1 MRELGFT
8 VKFHAPFRVGA
19 TYARDGV
26 DVAVDRDDPLPADH
40 IKGVMRAA
48 ADELFGRENH
58 PVVLEVFGSHQTP
71 TPWSWSS
78 AVPAENSHWRFDHR
92 HRVRIDGETHAA
104 KKDHLVLGE
113 HAYVPEARFTI
124 TRIGMMLE
132 PPHGTLT
139 EDEHVLVLRCAAAGV
154 HGLGAW
160 RRRGLGWVGVTPEE
174 PVEAGDVHALL
185 SLAEA
190 RS

>member
-8 VKFHAPFRVGA
+8 VTFHTPFRVGA
-19 TYARDGV
+19 AYACDGV
-26 DVAVDRDDPLPADH
+26 DAAVDRIDPLPGDH
-40 IKGVMRAA
+40 LKGVMRAA
-48 ADELFGRENH
+48 ADQLFGRENH
-58 PVVLEVFGSHQTP
+58 PVVLEVFGAHQTP

-78 AVPAENSHWRFDHR
+78 AIVAGSAGWKFDRR
-92 HRVRIDGETHAA
+92 HRVRIDEETHAA

-113 HAYVPEARFTI
+113 HAYAPEARFTV
-124 TRIGMMLE
+124 TRIGMLME

-160 RRRGLGWVGVTPEE
+160 RRRGLGWVGVTPQD
-174 PVEAGDVHALL
+174 PVTAGDIQTLL

-190 RS
+190 RA